1 MYKISNKSIQVF
13 NKHLFSNVDLF
24 YLYLAYLYN
33 FYLTFFYSEFTYIT
47 MMVIENR
54 VFCPSLLNNN
64 GKFYVSLTKP
74 TIIFFISFLCCC
86 YSYPFCIHTSLYFQY
101 CHLNLLSWKLSESNS
116 WVVKKI
122 KNPHIYIFLL

>member
-74 TIIFFISFLCCC
+74 TIIFFYFIFVLLLFVS
-86 YSYPFCIHTSLYFQY
+86 ILYT
-101 CHLNLLSWKLSESNS
+101 HLTLFSILSPQFVKL
-116 WVVKKI
+116 KI
-122 KNPHIYIFLL
+122 V